1 MKSIDY
7 VISQFNKDYPLFEK
21 NIKFLIAKNSTL
33 KYYIYILIFV
43 IAILALALVICAY

>member
-21 NIKFLIAKNSTL
+21 NIKFLIAKNSRL
-33 KYYIYILIFV
+33 KFCICILIFV
-43 IAILALALVICAY
+43 IFILALALIICVY